1 MTYQMQLC
9 ASSWLCAAL
18 CTNNL
23 TCLCDS
29 KKLTEAKASSYTKLI
44 TGVTVKVN
52 TTRTIKST

>member
-1 MTYQMQLC
+1 MQLC
-9 ASSWLCAAL
+9 ASSCLCAAL

-44 TGVTVKVN
+44 TGVTAKVN
-52 TTRTIKST
+52 TARTVKPT